1 MFRTLE
7 GEYDSVLKNVV
18 KKCLLNSCG
27 KALICSSYEK
37 EVLASMTSNF
47 IARNFLAVE
56 SFVDED
62 ATDDLLKNDEEIKNI
77 DKLLREMNMGDV
89 KPFLELAQK
98 IVFFNPSIEGLT
110 KSIIDNLLKM
120 NVSFF
125 VSDMMNFVTAD
136 CPVGYNCST
145 EEIFMAR
152 IPLNPQVTMVYSNSD
167 NSKMFRN
174 RARLLDVR
182 FVEKLN
188 RDYVNWDVAQMVIAK
203 KEKDMQF
210 LI

>member
-1 MFRTLE
+1 
-7 GEYDSVLKNVV
+7 
-18 KKCLLNSCG
+18 
-27 KALICSSYEK
+27 
-37 EVLASMTSNF
+37 
-47 IARNFLAVE
+47 
-56 SFVDED
+56 
-62 ATDDLLKNDEEIKNI
+62 
-77 DKLLREMNMGDV
+77 
-89 KPFLELAQK
+89 
-98 IVFFNPSIEGLT
+98 
-110 KSIIDNLLKM
+110 
-120 NVSFF
+120 
-125 VSDMMNFVTAD
+125 MMNFVTAD